1 MVFMLIMIN
10 IQSWLQKRKVWRFV
24 CFFSSVVGLL
34 CYAFSS
40 SFNNLFGKW
49 TWWKILLYI
58 GFSFIICLTVLFA
71 KVWECSTSPRVEA
84 HMAFFILMITYVY
97 AFFFDKEVKGK
108 PDAYSLVS
116 CAAFAIMSLA
126 LSRLSHFGFE
136 VDLLHFFSG
145 VLTIQLMKIKIWL
158 VIVGGSFSYSLVILR
173 SSLVAA
179 RKSQGTRTSSSTTQV
194 DTSQAIV
201 IMAQEAISS
210 PEIEDLGFQVTESQQ
225 RNNDSDNNSI
235 VTQFMGC
242 IEALKK
248 EKEKVIFTIFKHAEE
263 YLKASLVQTP
273 VLQLHCDDNLVV
285 DSLPS
290 VTINDLRECVR
301 LMVTAG
307 LKEECIDVYIT
318 WRREFLG
325 EMLSWFGF
333 RKKLDSYPVLPGRI
347 HGRKFPLNNI
357 AMITNLLDSSLEANS
372 QNYHDP
378 ILSYVFIINNRSYIR
393 RRAMR
398 GGLRHILG
406 NDWIRKNTTSIKE
419 NLQLYLRSSWNKIL
433 DILKLDINESEPN
446 VAAQLMKNKLRSF
459 NEHFDDI
466 CNIQSTWF
474 VFTKELRRKIIQS
487 IEKILLPEYGNF
499 IGRLQDFIGNQAY
512 EHIEYGMFDIQDRL
526 NNLFLVRVILEN
538 GEQHDGDILIRADGI
553 WSEVSVFLGLNQYF
567 VASDVGHGKMQ
578 WYAFHGEPPS
588 SDPFPKAHPMQ
599 PNLGQ
604 GGCMAIEASDFVPKA
619 VDLAARELIAIA
631 SPGQV
636 TQVQLDHAKTSTEY
650 AVVMNLESRMIA
662 SEDIE
667 RQGLG
672 IRPGVMDGAI
682 SISAVQMQVS
692 LLES

>member
-84 HMAFFILMITYVY
+84 HMAFFILMITSVY

-145 VLTIQLMKIKIWL
+145 VLTIQLMKIKLWL

-179 RKSQGTRTSSSTTQV
+179 RSGYHGLQDQNHHHVVIEFGSHSESQGTRTSSSTTQV

-210 PEIEDLGFQVTESQQ
+210 PEIEDLGF
-225 RNNDSDNNSI
+225 
-235 VTQFMGC
+235 QFMGC

-290 VTINDLRECVR
+290 VIINDLRECVR

-325 EMLSWFGF
+325 EMLSWLIKLKIARFYIKALCVADRILLPNERRLCECVFEGSIPHEDKYPALPGIHMFGF
-333 RKKLDSYPVLPGRI
+333 RKKLDSYPGLPETI
-347 HGRKFPLNNI
+347 HGRKFGELLSLTYGVKEKAIVPGGRVHQITLDVLDYAGIIDEQLTDLLDCSLEGKFPLNNI

-526 NNLFLVRVILEN
+526 NNLFLVRE
-538 GEQHDGDILIRADGI
+538 
-553 WSEVSVFLGLNQYF
+553 
-567 VASDVGHGKMQ
+567 
-578 WYAFHGEPPS
+578 
-588 SDPFPKAHPMQ
+588 
-599 PNLGQ
+599 
-604 GGCMAIEASDFVPKA
+604 
-619 VDLAARELIAIA
+619 
-631 SPGQV
+631 
-636 TQVQLDHAKTSTEY
+636 
-650 AVVMNLESRMIA
+650 
-662 SEDIE
+662 
-667 RQGLG
+667 
-672 IRPGVMDGAI
+672 
-682 SISAVQMQVS
+682 
-692 LLES
+692 

>member
-10 IQSWLQKRKVWRFV
+10 IQIWLQKPKVWRFV

-49 TWWKILLYI
+49 TWCKILLYI

-71 KVWECSTSPRVEA
+71 NVWECSTSPRVEA
-84 HMAFFILMITYVY
+84 HMAFFILMITSVY
-97 AFFFDKEVKGK
+97 SFFFDKVVKGK

-136 VDLLHFFSG
+136 VDLLVFFSG
-145 VLTIQLMKIKIWL
+145 LLILQLMKIKLWL
-158 VIVGGSFSYSLVILR
+158 VIVGGSFSYSLFILR
-173 SSLVAA
+173 SSLVAP
-179 RKSQGTRTSSSTTQV
+179 RSGHDHGLQDRDHDHGLQDRVPHHVIDLGSHSQSQGTRTSPSVTQV
-194 DTSQAIV
+194 DSTQAIV
-201 IMAQEAISS
+201 SVAQEADSP
-210 PEIEDLGFQVTESQQ
+210 PEIEDLGLLVTESQQ

-248 EKEKVIFTIFKHAEE
+248 ENENVILTIFKHAEE

-273 VLQLHCDDNLVV
+273 DLQLHCDDNLVV

-290 VTINDLRECVR
+290 VIINDLRECVR

-325 EMLSWFGF
+325 EMLSWLIKFKIGRFYTKALCVADRILLPNERRLFECVFEGSIPLEDKYPALPGIHRFGF
-333 RKKLDSYPVLPGRI
+333 RKSLDSYPALRDKLLIGLGILSPHAIRKFWELLSLTYGVKEKAIVPGGRVHQITLDVLDYAEIIDAQLDRSLEG
-347 HGRKFPLNNI
+347 KFPLNSI
-357 AMITNLLDSSLEANS
+357 AMITDLLDSSLEANS

-378 ILSYVFIINNRSYIR
+378 ILGYVFIINNRSCIR

-459 NEHFDDI
+459 NGHFDDI
-466 CNIQSTWF
+466 CNVQSAWF
-474 VFTKELRRKIIQS
+474 VFTKELRRIMIES
-487 IEKILLPEYGNF
+487 IEKILLPAYGNF
-499 IGRLQDFIGNQAY
+499 IGRLQDFLGNQAY

-526 NNLFLVRVILEN
+526 NNLFLVRE
-538 GEQHDGDILIRADGI
+538 
-553 WSEVSVFLGLNQYF
+553 
-567 VASDVGHGKMQ
+567 
-578 WYAFHGEPPS
+578 
-588 SDPFPKAHPMQ
+588 
-599 PNLGQ
+599 
-604 GGCMAIEASDFVPKA
+604 
-619 VDLAARELIAIA
+619 
-631 SPGQV
+631 
-636 TQVQLDHAKTSTEY
+636 
-650 AVVMNLESRMIA
+650 
-662 SEDIE
+662 
-667 RQGLG
+667 
-672 IRPGVMDGAI
+672 
-682 SISAVQMQVS
+682 
-692 LLES
+692 

>member
-84 HMAFFILMITYVY
+84 HMAFFILMITSVY

-145 VLTIQLMKIKIWL
+145 VLTIQLMKIKLWL

-179 RKSQGTRTSSSTTQV
+179 RSGYHGLQDQNHHHVVIEFGSHSESQGTRTSSSTTQV

-290 VTINDLRECVR
+290 VIINDLRECVR

-325 EMLSWFGF
+325 EMLSWLIKLKIARFYIKALCVADRILLPNERRLCECVFEGSIPHEDKYPALPGIHMFGF
-333 RKKLDSYPVLPGRI
+333 RKKLDSYPGLPETI
-347 HGRKFPLNNI
+347 HGRKFGELLSLTYGVKEKAIVPGGRVHQITLDVLDYAGIIDEQLTDLLDCSLEGKFPLNNI

-526 NNLFLVRVILEN
+526 NNLFLVRE
-538 GEQHDGDILIRADGI
+538 
-553 WSEVSVFLGLNQYF
+553 
-567 VASDVGHGKMQ
+567 
-578 WYAFHGEPPS
+578 
-588 SDPFPKAHPMQ
+588 
-599 PNLGQ
+599 
-604 GGCMAIEASDFVPKA
+604 
-619 VDLAARELIAIA
+619 
-631 SPGQV
+631 
-636 TQVQLDHAKTSTEY
+636 
-650 AVVMNLESRMIA
+650 
-662 SEDIE
+662 
-667 RQGLG
+667 
-672 IRPGVMDGAI
+672 
-682 SISAVQMQVS
+682 
-692 LLES
+692 

>member
-1 MVFMLIMIN
+1 MIN
-10 IQSWLQKRKVWRFV
+10 IQSWLQKPKVWRFV

-84 HMAFFILMITYVY
+84 HMAFFILMITSVY

-126 LSRLSHFGFE
+126 VSRLSHFGFE

-145 VLTIQLMKIKIWL
+145 VLTIQLMKIKSWL

-179 RKSQGTRTSSSTTQV
+179 RSGYHGLQDQNHHHVVIEFGSHSESQGTRTSSSTTQV

-210 PEIEDLGFQVTESQQ
+210 PEIEDLGLLVTESQQ
-225 RNNDSDNNSI
+225 RINDSDNNSI

-273 VLQLHCDDNLVV
+273 DLQLHCDDNLVV

-290 VTINDLRECVR
+290 VIINDLRECVR

-325 EMLSWFGF
+325 EMLSWLIKLKIARFYIKALCVADRIRILLPNERRLCECVFEGSIPLEDKYPALPGIHRFGF
-333 RKKLDSYPVLPGRI
+333 RKKLDSYPGLPGRI
-347 HGRKFPLNNI
+347 HGSKFGELLSLTYGVKEKAIVPGGRVHQITLDVLDYAGIIDEQLTDLLDCSLEGKFPLNNI

-466 CNIQSTWF
+466 CNVQSTWF

-526 NNLFLVRVILEN
+526 NNLFLVRE
-538 GEQHDGDILIRADGI
+538 
-553 WSEVSVFLGLNQYF
+553 
-567 VASDVGHGKMQ
+567 
-578 WYAFHGEPPS
+578 
-588 SDPFPKAHPMQ
+588 
-599 PNLGQ
+599 
-604 GGCMAIEASDFVPKA
+604 
-619 VDLAARELIAIA
+619 
-631 SPGQV
+631 
-636 TQVQLDHAKTSTEY
+636 
-650 AVVMNLESRMIA
+650 
-662 SEDIE
+662 
-667 RQGLG
+667 
-672 IRPGVMDGAI
+672 
-682 SISAVQMQVS
+682 
-692 LLES
+692 

>member
-10 IQSWLQKRKVWRFV
+10 IQIWLQKPKVWRFV

-34 CYAFSS
+34 CYAYSS

-49 TWWKILLYI
+49 TWCKILLYI

-71 KVWECSTSPRVEA
+71 NVWECSTSPRVEA
-84 HMAFFILMITYVY
+84 HMAFFILMITSVY
-97 AFFFDKEVKGK
+97 SFFFDKVVKGK

-136 VDLLHFFSG
+136 VDLLVFFSG
-145 VLTIQLMKIKIWL
+145 LLILQLMKIKLWL
-158 VIVGGSFSYSLVILR
+158 VIVGGSFSYSLFILR
-173 SSLVAA
+173 SSLVAP
-179 RKSQGTRTSSSTTQV
+179 RSGHDHGLQDRDHDHGLQDRVPHHVIDLGSHSQSQGTRTSPSVTQV
-194 DTSQAIV
+194 DSTQAIV
-201 IMAQEAISS
+201 SVAQEADSP
-210 PEIEDLGFQVTESQQ
+210 PEIEDLGLLVTESQQ

-248 EKEKVIFTIFKHAEE
+248 ENENVILTIFKHAEE

-273 VLQLHCDDNLVV
+273 DLQLHCDDNLVV

-290 VTINDLRECVR
+290 VIINDLRECVR

-325 EMLSWFGF
+325 EMLSWLIKFKIGRFYIKALCVADRILLPNERRLCECVFEGSIPLEDKYPALPGIHRFGF
-333 RKKLDSYPVLPGRI
+333 RKSLDSYPALRDKLLIGLGILSPHGIRKFGELLSLTYGVKEKAIVPGGRVHQITLDVLDYAGI
-347 HGRKFPLNNI
+347 IDVQLTVLLDSSLEGKFPLNNI

-378 ILSYVFIINNRSYIR
+378 ILGYVFIINNRSYIR
-393 RRAMR
+393 QRAMR

-487 IEKILLPEYGNF
+487 IEKILLQAYGNF

-526 NNLFLVRVILEN
+526 NNLFLVRE
-538 GEQHDGDILIRADGI
+538 
-553 WSEVSVFLGLNQYF
+553 
-567 VASDVGHGKMQ
+567 
-578 WYAFHGEPPS
+578 
-588 SDPFPKAHPMQ
+588 
-599 PNLGQ
+599 
-604 GGCMAIEASDFVPKA
+604 
-619 VDLAARELIAIA
+619 
-631 SPGQV
+631 
-636 TQVQLDHAKTSTEY
+636 
-650 AVVMNLESRMIA
+650 
-662 SEDIE
+662 
-667 RQGLG
+667 
-672 IRPGVMDGAI
+672 
-682 SISAVQMQVS
+682 
-692 LLES
+692 

>member
-10 IQSWLQKRKVWRFV
+10 IQSWLQKPKVWRFV

-34 CYAFSS
+34 CYAYSS

-49 TWWKILLYI
+49 TWCKILLYI

-84 HMAFFILMITYVY
+84 HMAFFILMITSVY

-116 CAAFAIMSLA
+116 CAAFAIMSFWLYQ
-126 LSRLSHFGFE
+126 LSHFGFE
-136 VDLLHFFSG
+136 VDLLVFFSG
-145 VLTIQLMKIKIWL
+145 LLILQLMKIKLWL
-158 VIVGGSFSYSLVILR
+158 VIVGGSFSYSLFILR
-173 SSLVAA
+173 SSLVAP
-179 RKSQGTRTSSSTTQV
+179 RSGHDHGLQDRDHDHGLQDRVPHHVIDLGSHSQSQGTRTSPSVTQV
-194 DTSQAIV
+194 DSTQAIV
-201 IMAQEAISS
+201 SVAQEADSP
-210 PEIEDLGFQVTESQQ
+210 PEIEDLGLLVTESQQ

-248 EKEKVIFTIFKHAEE
+248 ENENVILTIFKHAEE

-273 VLQLHCDDNLVV
+273 DLQLHCDDNLVV

-290 VTINDLRECVR
+290 VIINDLRECVR

-307 LKEECIDVYIT
+307 LREECIDVYIT

-325 EMLSWFGF
+325 EMLSWLI
-333 RKKLDSYPVLPGRI
+333 KLKIARFYIKALCVADRILLPNERRLCECVFEGSIPLEDKYPALPGI
-347 HGRKFPLNNI
+347 HSLTYGVKEKAIVPGGRVHQ
-357 AMITNLLDSSLEANS
+357 ITLDVLDYAGIIDVQLTDLLDSSLEANS

-378 ILSYVFIINNRSYIR
+378 ILGYVFIINNRSYIR

-466 CNIQSTWF
+466 CNVQSTWF

-487 IEKILLPEYGNF
+487 IEKILLQAYGNF

-526 NNLFLVRVILEN
+526 NNLFLVRE
-538 GEQHDGDILIRADGI
+538 
-553 WSEVSVFLGLNQYF
+553 
-567 VASDVGHGKMQ
+567 
-578 WYAFHGEPPS
+578 
-588 SDPFPKAHPMQ
+588 
-599 PNLGQ
+599 
-604 GGCMAIEASDFVPKA
+604 
-619 VDLAARELIAIA
+619 
-631 SPGQV
+631 
-636 TQVQLDHAKTSTEY
+636 
-650 AVVMNLESRMIA
+650 
-662 SEDIE
+662 
-667 RQGLG
+667 
-672 IRPGVMDGAI
+672 
-682 SISAVQMQVS
+682 
-692 LLES
+692 